1 MSGDADTSTGN
12 LAAGRRHVEVDS
24 SVRALR
30 RGAAKGMLP
39 EKKRG
44 PLEGAESAS
53 FLFFEPH
60 QFPASRS
67 SVCVHIACCS
77 LQVYYW
83 IIS

>member
-1 MSGDADTSTGN
+1 MSGDADTSPGN
-12 LAAGRRHVEVDS
+12 LAAGRRQVEVDS

-53 FLFFEPH
+53 FLFFEHCEPH
-60 QFPASRS
+60 QFPASI
-67 SVCVHIACCS
+67 VCVHTEEI
-77 LQVYYW
+77 Q
-83 IIS
+83 